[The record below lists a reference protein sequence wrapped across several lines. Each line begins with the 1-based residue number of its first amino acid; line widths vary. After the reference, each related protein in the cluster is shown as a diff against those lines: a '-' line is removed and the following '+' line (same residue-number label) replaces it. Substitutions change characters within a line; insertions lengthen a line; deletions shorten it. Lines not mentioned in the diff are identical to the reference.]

1 MDDTARTRTGQT
13 RVAEYILAAA
23 VATLAAAALLV
34 ALVGGAANAQEARSV
49 DLDVRKTV
57 SPKTVEVGERQVF
70 TVKVTNNGT
79 TRAERVSMRD
89 PLPSKVR
96 FIRASSSRE
105 VPGSCGIEDRVVR
118 CRLGTLRADEME
130 TVKIYVRPVEAGSY
144 TNRAYASFDNSSN
157 RASGASEGSDAAKAM
172 VEARSR

>member
-1 MDDTARTRTGQT
+1 MDDTAGTRTGQT
-13 RVAEYILAAA
+13 RVAEYIVEAV
-23 VATLAAAALLV
+23 VATIAAAALLV

-70 TVKVTNNGT
+70 TVKVTNDGT

-105 VPGSCGIEDRVVR
+105 VPGSCGIEDRVVK

-130 TVKIYVRPVEAGSY
+130 TVKIYVRPVVAGSS
-144 TNRAYASFDNSSN
+144 TNRAYASFDNTSA
-157 RASGASEGSDAAKAM
+157 RASDASGVSDAAKAI

>member
-1 MDDTARTRTGQT
+1 VDDTAGTRTGQT
-13 RVAEYILAAA
+13 RVAEYIVEAV
-23 VATLAAAALLV
+23 VATIAAAALLV

-49 DLDVRKTV
+49 DLDVRKAV

-70 TVKVTNNGT
+70 TVKVTNDGT

-105 VPGSCGIEDRVVR
+105 VPGSCGIEDRVVK

-130 TVKIYVRPVEAGSY
+130 TVKIYVRPVVAGSY
-144 TNRAYASFDNSSN
+144 TNRAYASFDNSSA
-157 RASGASEGSDAAKAM
+157 RASGVSEVSDAARAVAKP
-172 VEARSR
+172 R